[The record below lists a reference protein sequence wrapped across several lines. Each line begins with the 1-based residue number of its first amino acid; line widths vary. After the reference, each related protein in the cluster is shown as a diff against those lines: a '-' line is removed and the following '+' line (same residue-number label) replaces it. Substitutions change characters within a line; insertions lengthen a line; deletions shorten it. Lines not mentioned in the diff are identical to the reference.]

1 MNSLVLAGVF
11 AFLASCGAT
20 RLVIPVAKRFGFI
33 DHPNEPRKIHRFS
46 TPLLGGAGLYV
57 GILLVVS
64 FLLVADHVLTNGLI
78 SQKHYVG
85 FFLGGLILLI
95 GGALDD
101 RFRLPAYLSL
111 WFPVLAAATAIGFGV
126 EVTKLTNPLGGII
139 LLQPWQS
146 DLLVFVWLLTV
157 IYTTK
162 LLDGIDGLATTIVAI
177 GTTMILFLSL
187 SVAYFQPDV
196 ALLSAVSLGGLLGF
210 LVWNAPVAK
219 IFLGEGGSTFVG
231 YLLGILA
238 VISGGKLATATLV
251 LWIPLLDVIWII
263 ARRFRNGGLK
273 AVTYGDRKHLHHRL
287 FDLGWS
293 PRLIV
298 VVYGSI
304 ATLFGVLALFL
315 QSQQKFFALFFLACL
330 MIVCVIVLSRLES
343 HASNNQQL

>member
-1 MNSLVLAGVF
+1 M
-11 AFLASCGAT
+11 
-20 RLVIPVAKRFGFI
+20 
-33 DHPNEPRKIHRFS
+33 
-46 TPLLGGAGLYV
+46 
-57 GILLVVS
+57 
-64 FLLVADHVLTNGLI
+64 
-78 SQKHYVG
+78 
-85 FFLGGLILLI
+85 
-95 GGALDD
+95 
-101 RFRLPAYLSL
+101 
-111 WFPVLAAATAIGFGV
+111 
-126 EVTKLTNPLGGII
+126 
-139 LLQPWQS
+139 
-146 DLLVFVWLLTV
+146 
-157 IYTTK
+157 
-162 LLDGIDGLATTIVAI
+162 
-177 GTTMILFLSL
+177 
-187 SVAYFQPDV
+187 
-196 ALLSAVSLGGLLGF
+196 SAVSLGGLLGF

>member
-1 MNSLVLAGVF
+1 
-11 AFLASCGAT
+11 
-20 RLVIPVAKRFGFI
+20 
-33 DHPNEPRKIHRFS
+33 
-46 TPLLGGAGLYV
+46 
-57 GILLVVS
+57 
-64 FLLVADHVLTNGLI
+64 
-78 SQKHYVG
+78 
-85 FFLGGLILLI
+85 
-95 GGALDD
+95 
-101 RFRLPAYLSL
+101 
-111 WFPVLAAATAIGFGV
+111 
-126 EVTKLTNPLGGII
+126 
-139 LLQPWQS
+139 
-146 DLLVFVWLLTV
+146 
-157 IYTTK
+157 
-162 LLDGIDGLATTIVAI
+162 
-177 GTTMILFLSL
+177 MILFLSL

-330 MIVCVIVLSRLES
+330 MIVCVIVCYRVLNRMHLTTSSYKTVLIISTIGVLIAFRICDRTFVPS
-343 HASNNQQL
+343 VRFG